1 MAQWVGAGAVLI
13 CLLFLSRLIGLMPQA
28 TLGALVLVAAMSM
41 IKPQD
46 FRAIGRIRRTE
57 LIWALATLAGVVLIG
72 TLEGILIAVAI
83 SMLTLVY
90 QANHPPVYAVAYNR
104 EKAVF
109 RRAGEHESD
118 ETFPGLLM
126 MRTEGRLTF
135 ANAGNASDKMQAL
148 IAQTQPEVIVLEC
161 SAIPDIEY
169 TALVKLTEAEARFR
183 ERGVQLWLAAVNP
196 DLLKILE
203 RSPLGAALGHERMFF
218 SLARALEAWQ
228 RNSRAVPLPNAD

>member
-1 MAQWVGAGAVLI
+1 
-13 CLLFLSRLIGLMPQA
+13 MPQA

-72 TLEGILIAVAI
+72 TLEGILIC
-83 SMLTLVY
+83 

-228 RNSRAVPLPNAD
+228 RNSRAVSLPNAD